1 MLVQFCKKPFY
12 RYFAIPSKSAQTQA
26 SFVQKEVDRR
36 RRDGGIVSRYFHFAD
51 TSYRWLYNPSVATR
65 QPPLHKGAF
74 FVGAS
79 QYRTGLHRP
88 KPPLCKGRWV
98 LHSKTRRD
106 CPTITHTPIRTFL
119 FCRKWKKLFT
129 NPTFCSKIYKSMRIN
144 AFAVFSE
151 TEGHIIQ
158 RKVLSQL

>member
-1 MLVQFCKKPFY
+1 MFVLIF
-12 RYFAIPSKSAQTQA
+12 SSTAQVCTDLSLLCA
-26 SFVQKEVDRR
+26 KGGGSPKRSD
-36 RRDGGIVSRYFHFAD
+36 RDGGIVSRYFHFAD

-98 LHSKTRRD
+98 LRSKTRRD

>member
-1 MLVQFCKKPFY
+1 MLKELS
-12 RYFAIPSKSAQTQA
+12 REQA
-26 SFVQKEVDRR
+26 VHSQLLLSLRFVQQLNRSKLK
-36 RRDGGIVSRYFHFAD
+36 IINKTIPQSTSLTAPFAQG
-51 TSYRWLYNPSVATR
+51 SL
-65 QPPLHKGAF
+65 
-74 FVGAS
+74 FVGANFKR
-79 QYRTGLHRP
+79 YRADLHKP